1 MLLNSNQCL
10 ALTYFLQIMIKVMKI
25 HERDPNFPIHV
36 VERIREFLGNSNIF
50 ENPEKHSDIIQEM
63 KTEAALITG
72 NSPYSEV
79 RAVVDN
85 TDDPSIPSS
94 TIRAWVIGLS
104 FVTVLAFINQMFSIR
119 QPSITVMANVAQLLS
134 YPVGRAAAAWLP
146 DVGFTLFGVRH
157 SLNPGKFSKKEH
169 MLITIMANVGWH
181 TPYTDYII
189 WTQVLPQFF
198 NQPYARGFAY
208 QILISLG
215 TNFIGYGIA
224 GLCRRFLVYPSFCVW
239 PASLV
244 TIALNAA
251 FHTEKNERTFYTPY

>member
-1 MLLNSNQCL
+1 
-10 ALTYFLQIMIKVMKI
+10 
-25 HERDPNFPIHV
+25 
-36 VERIREFLGNSNIF
+36 
-50 ENPEKHSDIIQEM
+50 
-63 KTEAALITG
+63 
-72 NSPYSEV
+72 
-79 RAVVDN
+79 
-85 TDDPSIPSS
+85 
-94 TIRAWVIGLS
+94 
-104 FVTVLAFINQMFSIR
+104 
-119 QPSITVMANVAQLLS
+119 
-134 YPVGRAAAAWLP
+134 
-146 DVGFTLFGVRH
+146 
-157 SLNPGKFSKKEH
+157 
-169 MLITIMANVGWH
+169 MANVGWH

-251 FHTEKNERTFYTPY
+251 FHTEKNERKSHTLWSCDNHD